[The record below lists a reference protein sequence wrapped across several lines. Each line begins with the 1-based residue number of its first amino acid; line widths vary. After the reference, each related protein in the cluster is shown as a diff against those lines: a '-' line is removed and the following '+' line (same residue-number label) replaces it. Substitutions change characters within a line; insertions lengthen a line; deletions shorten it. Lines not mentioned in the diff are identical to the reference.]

1 MLTTVITI
9 LLLTLISFAI
19 WFMFGKDESV
29 SPVVNTLI
37 PSKRNSAQF
46 EVEYK
51 GTSSYKGMHL

>member
-1 MLTTVITI
+1 
-9 LLLTLISFAI
+9 
-19 WFMFGKDESV
+19 MFGKDESV